1 MFTESV
7 NVKGNLEVILLDETG
22 KQKDYRKVN
31 NLVVAVG
38 KDVIASRLV
47 GNSLPVMSHMAV
59 GTSATSAASGQT
71 ALGGELGLSRVVLDS
86 TSRSS
91 NTITYVATFPA
102 GTGTG
107 SITEA
112 GIFND
117 GSSGNML
124 CRTVFGVVTKA
135 SGDTI
140 VITWNVTVA

>member
-7 NVKGNLEVILLDETG
+7 NIKGNLEVILLDENG
-22 KQKDYRKVN
+22 NKKDYIKVN

-47 GNSLPVMSHMAV
+47 GNTSAIMSHMAV
-59 GTSATSAASGQT
+59 GSSSTTATTSQT
-71 ALGGELGLSRVVLDS
+71 ALGTELGRVALDS
-86 TSRSS
+86 SSRAS

-112 GIFND
+112 GILNAS
-117 GSSGNML
+117 SSGNML

-135 SGDTI
+135 SGDTV

>member
-1 MFTESV
+1 MFTESI

-38 KDVIASRLV
+38 KDVIGSRLV

-59 GTSATSAASGQT
+59 GSSATAAVTSQT
-71 ALGGELGLSRVVLDS
+71 TLGTELGRVALDS
-86 TSRSS
+86 TTRAS

-112 GIFND
+112 GILNAS
-117 GSSGNML
+117 SSGNML

-135 SGDTI
+135 SGDTV

>member
-47 GNSLPVMSHMAV
+47 GNLLAVMSHMAV
-59 GTSATSAASGQT
+59 GSSSTAAATSQT
-71 ALGGELGLSRVVLDS
+71 ALGTELGRVALDS
-86 TSRSS
+86 TTRAS

-112 GIFND
+112 GILNA
-117 GSSGNML
+117 GATGNML

-135 SGDTI
+135 SGDTV